1 MEIKDENVSALDA
14 NGNVIKD
21 IDVTVTGTITE
32 SKDGKTEVASSLTI
46 NLNETA
52 EACYF
57 QIRRLEAESDSR
69 TGTSYRC
76 SVIEFTMDAT

>member
-46 NLNETA
+46 NLNDSRR
-52 EACYF
+52 CYF